1 MKIAVI
7 ATVLSVS
14 AAAVPSERRP
24 GYKSDA
30 LLVTGMQNLREYYS
44 KNPYPTTTCT
54 LKNAAVR
61 KEWCAPIF
69 LYHTYHFY
77 ANVRLGVLYPRKKR
91 KTTSTPSNVLPK
103 SQPEL
108 QAVSPLALRTD
119 MMISSRP
126 ISIPRSSSTEPATF

>member
-7 ATVLSVS
+7 AAVLSVS

-24 GYKSDA
+24 GYKSDE
-30 LLVTGMQNLREYYS
+30 LLVTGMQNLREYFS

-61 KEWCAPIF
+61 KEWCVPVF
-69 LYHTYHFY
+69 SHHTYHFS
-77 ANVRLGVLYPRKKR
+77 ADVRLGVLYPRKKR
-91 KTTSTPSNVLPK
+91 KTTSTPFNVLPK

-108 QAVSPLALRTD
+108 QAVSLLALRTVT
-119 MMISSRP
+119 MILSRP
-126 ISIPRSSSTEPATF
+126 TSIPRSSSTEPATF